1 MFLLQAMPRKSK
13 ETKVCSP
20 GLDSNSNYATGVDE
34 KLLKAGVDEKLLKA
48 EGINAD
54 SIPKELE
61 ADETSQSLLAG
72 DSLPNIHSAIHTSSS
87 VYSTEL

>member
-1 MFLLQAMPRKSK
+1 MPRKSK

-20 GLDSNSNYATGVDE
+20 GLDSNSNYATS
-34 KLLKAGVDEKLLKA
+34 VDEKLLKA